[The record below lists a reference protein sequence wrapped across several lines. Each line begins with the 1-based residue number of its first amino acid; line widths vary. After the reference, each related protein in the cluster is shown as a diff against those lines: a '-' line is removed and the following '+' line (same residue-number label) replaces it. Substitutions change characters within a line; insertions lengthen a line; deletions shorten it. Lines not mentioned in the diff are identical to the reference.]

1 MKTVPGKHTE
11 DLDLHALRVLDV
23 LFRDRSITR
32 AADALHTRQPA
43 LSKTPARLR
52 VYFNEPM
59 FVRVAMHM
67 EPTAKALELEKP
79 VRALLDGFQ
88 RLLSE
93 QSQFDIEWHCCQQIP
108 LGFPSP
114 LSQR

>member
-1 MKTVPGKHTE
+1 MRFGSWTCCSATV
-11 DLDLHALRVLDV
+11 ASRVPP
-23 LFRDRSITR
+23 TR
-32 AADALHTRQPA
+32 LHTRQPA
-43 LSKTPARLR
+43 LSKR

-93 QSQFDIEWHCCQQIP
+93 QSQFDIEWQCCQQIP